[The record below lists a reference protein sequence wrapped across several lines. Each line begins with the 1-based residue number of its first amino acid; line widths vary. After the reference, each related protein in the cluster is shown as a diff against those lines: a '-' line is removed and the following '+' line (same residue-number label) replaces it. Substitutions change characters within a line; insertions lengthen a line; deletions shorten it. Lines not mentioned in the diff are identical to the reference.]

1 MCQFIE
7 TIRIEGGVPQYLDRH
22 IGRMNRTRM
31 ELLGLTN
38 IVSPDPPVVLPQHL
52 GLMKWRIVYA
62 AEVIQSEII
71 PYQLKSLTSIKKV
84 YDDEIDYGYK
94 YSDRSVFEGHL
105 KNNPFFDEILII
117 KNGIITDTSYSN
129 ICLYDG
135 NEWLTPKYPLL
146 KGIRRSVLLD
156 QRKIRE
162 EDIRERDLSAFS
174 KIALINAM
182 LDLGDLVLPTD
193 KIY

>member
-1 MCQFIE
+1 MHRE
-7 TIRIEGGVPQYLDRH
+7 TNDLENH
-22 IGRMNRTRM
+22 
-31 ELLGLTN
+31 
-38 IVSPDPPVVLPQHL
+38 
-52 GLMKWRIVYA
+52 MKR
-62 AEVIQSEII
+62 
-71 PYQLKSLTSIKKV
+71 
-84 YDDEIDYGYK
+84 
-94 YSDRSVFEGHL
+94 
-105 KNNPFFDEILII
+105 NPGFGEILII
-117 KNGIITDTSYSN
+117 KNKKITDTSYSN

-182 LDLGDLVLPTD
+182 LDLGDLVLETD